1 MRSTPLPSFKKT
13 KIETYS
19 DRCLPLCV
27 NWCFT
32 LTAFNTLSLFCTLF
46 TPSSLPM
53 IPMVVHKSW
62 VFCLCSLTISPSYSL
77 NSNSSIM
84 SSSPGTHFSFD
95 LFILLVR
102 LSLSFFTFNL
112 LAFLFPNFQT
122 DLFSALL
129 MSLLNASFFSLY

>member
-77 NSNSSIM
+77 NILIHLSCLQALEPTFHLIY
-84 SSSPGTHFSFD
+84 
-95 LFILLVR
+95 LF
-102 LSLSFFTFNL
+102 
-112 LAFLFPNFQT
+112 
-122 DLFSALL
+122 
-129 MSLLNASFFSLY
+129 YW